1 MLPYWYSKREP
12 LYTLPLSE
20 DCTVDV
26 VIVGG
31 GIAGLSCAQILS
43 AAGKKVAI
51 VEREFCGSGASG
63 KAAGFILQDSELELG
78 ELIRTHGVDGAKK
91 LWEFVGGGVEQI
103 RNNIQEHNLSCD
115 YQKEDSMFVANN
127 QTSKHFIQEERESR
141 SKLGYQFEVYE
152 QPALQQAINS
162 PRYTAGIRYTGT
174 FGIDPFAYC
183 QELSELLQKQ
193 GVHIFENTGV
203 QQIEKDRVITARGT
217 VFAEHIVVCADRFIP
232 EFDKLQSEIYHI
244 QTFVGVTKSL
254 TDEQVKL
261 LFPSG
266 NLLVW
271 DTDLIY
277 HYFRV
282 TGENKLLL
290 GWADVMYTYSP
301 NPAKHY
307 GRFAPHLRAYFAKT
321 FPQFPIEFERIWPGM
336 LGVTKDLLPIMGP
349 DEIHDSIWYAGA
361 ATGLPWASALGAYS
375 AERILNERN
384 DFDNVFSSKRKFT
397 IGPRVQ
403 KMLTK
408 PLSFALSHALI
419 KYL

>member
-1 MLPYWYSKREP
+1 M
-12 LYTLPLSE
+12 
-20 DCTVDV
+20 
-26 VIVGG
+26 
-31 GIAGLSCAQILS
+31 AGLSCAQTLV

-51 VEREFCGSGASG
+51 VEREFCGAGASG

-78 ELIRTHGVDGAKK
+78 ELIRTRGVDDAKK
-91 LWEFVGGGVEQI
+91 IWEFVGTGVERI
-103 RNNIQEHNLSCD
+103 RNNIQENHFDCD

-127 QTSKHFIQEERESR
+127 QASKHFVYEERESR
-141 SKLGYQFEVYE
+141 SKLGYSFEVYE
-152 QPALQQAINS
+152 QPELRRAINS

-183 QELSELLQKQ
+183 QEFSEMLQKQ
-193 GVHIFENTGV
+193 GVRIFENTAV
-203 QQIEKDRVITARGT
+203 QQIEKDHVTTASGT
-217 VFAEHIVVCADRFIP
+217 VFAKNIVVCADRFIP
-232 EFDKLQSEIYHI
+232 EFGKLQSEIYHI
-244 QTFVGVTKSL
+244 QTFVGVTTSL
-254 TDEQVKL
+254 TAEQVKL

-290 GWADVMYTYSP
+290 GWADVTYTYSP
-301 NPAKHY
+301 SPAKHY
-307 GRFAPHLRAYFAKT
+307 GRFPPHLRAYFAKT
-321 FPQFPIEFERIWPGM
+321 FPQFPIEWERIWPGM

-349 DEIHDSIWYAGA
+349 DEIYDSIWYAGA
-361 ATGLPWASALGAYS
+361 ATGLPWATALGVYS
-375 AERILNERN
+375 AERILNGRN
-384 DFDNVFSSKRKFT
+384 DFDEVFSSKRTFT